1 MRSLQWLNPLYWLRS
16 ISHFTWC
23 WTITI
28 PWRTLGAAAPSLLAL
43 FLILM
48 TFALTYSSDPRW
60 RRRLVEEQLT
70 QATRTGATKE
80 IALLSRRLLSET
92 PDDLRLQFR
101 VATTLATDELTD
113 QAKAKMQYLAFEK
126 QYGPAAVW
134 LLEKEYSPIQWEQ
147 WDDQKRTFFGRLL
160 NVAAGDQPDN
170 LVIKSLYADYLLSTG
185 ATEKALGEIQKLVP
199 VQPGRALQG
208 ALILRKSGR
217 ESQAINLAKEGLR
230 LLEKQGSESPDNV
243 ELALLRAQYHLFLA
257 QYEAAG
263 ALLNKASK
271 TSEDPRLRTGLAE
284 VLVLWSRDQASIAS
298 PTERFARQLQLLNNA
313 LKLAPNHPL
322 VVSDLMNVIL
332 QCADEKDPKVAQL
345 RDILVQGIAPELA
358 HFVRGTSAMIQ
369 GDVEM
374 ATLHLELAAKSLPS
388 APAVLNNLAVTIAT
402 QESPD
407 LDRAMQLVDAAL
419 KQVPDQPY
427 FHETKA
433 QIQLRQKDYA
443 GAIVSFEKSLPAEAL
458 RAQVHEGLEKAYAA
472 LGQTELAEMHQQQR
486 ERLKQ
491 LEEGKEK
498 N

>member
-1 MRSLQWLNPLYWLRS
+1 MNKLSRLNPVRWLWGATEFIYMWIVSIPLPLLLISSPAIVSLSAVLLGVLLTYQSNSQWRRSLVVAQLANARQQENHDEVLLLTKRLLLDTPQDLELR
-16 ISHFTWC
+16 F
-23 WTITI
+23 
-28 PWRTLGAAAPSLLAL
+28 AAALA
-43 FLILM
+43 
-48 TFALTYSSDPRW
+48 
-60 RRRLVEEQLT
+60 
-70 QATRTGATKE
+70 
-80 IALLSRRLLSET
+80 
-92 PDDLRLQFR
+92 
-101 VATTLATDELTD
+101 TLAKGDAPAAQESIERLATN
-113 QAKAKMQYLAFEK
+113 QA
-126 QYGPAAVW
+126 YGPAAIW
-134 LLEKEYSPIQWEQ
+134 TLEKKFASIEWPK
-147 WDDQKRTFFGRLL
+147 WDEEKRAKFGRLIE
-160 NVAAGDQPDN
+160 VALSASPNDIR
-170 LVIKSLYADYLLSTG
+170 LVSHYADYLLSTG

-271 TSEDPRLRTGLAE
+271 TSEDSRLRTGLAE